1 MSPCVRTNQPF
12 ADIGTTGT
20 ALFSSIGKQRAA
32 LRVSVCYLLQKVVGV
47 VVVLPF
53 LDLFQSAVELTPSPA
68 LMRRL
73 ANAHSLFNVI
83 VAIVRRLA
91 QCVRVFVLNSFR
103 RRYFCH

>member
-1 MSPCVRTNQPF
+1 MCRPVCAQTNRF

-91 QCVRVFVLNSFR
+91 QRV
-103 RRYFCH
+103 